1 MDSETRKPMVKT
13 VNLKLVSEPKEIA
26 EVALGIYV
34 AQCIKSNS
42 APDPKAFL
50 GINYTNFASG
60 AKKYEYAIEVEGKKQ
75 DWVVVD
81 TATHKFVLNRD
92 GSYTQVFNKTT
103 GFNARMGKNVEDDP
117 SWCPL
122 GPEIADIEVVT
133 GSCPKVNSENCRWCY
148 KNNTSA
154 AGKVMTLEQF
164 KKVVMAFPRNL
175 SQVALGITGVK
186 SNPYLTDMLKWLRE
200 YGIIGNLTLTGADL
214 DDEMAENLVHYCGA
228 CAVSCYDKAKQ
239 LCYDTINKLHTIG
252 REKFNKDMHVNMHIV
267 IADFSMP
274 HIMDVLNDIK
284 DGKVP
289 GLRSVVMLHA
299 KPVGRAKNLDCS
311 LSKEN
316 LTKVVKFCLDN
327 KINCIFQKEG
337 MSLYLD
343 DGTENPFLAIFC
355 SVISTCAKVER
366 DSIKFRLNDA
376 RRRKIELALSSGKT
390 LADVGFGRPKGSIK
404 TKERKEQE
412 YAATIKA
419 LKRGLSLRDAA
430 KISNVSVSTCQ
441 RIKKEFAL

>member
-1 MDSETRKPMVKT
+1 MADNTPMTKV
-13 VNLKLVSEPKEIA
+13 VNLKELVEPKEIA
-26 EVALGIYV
+26 EAVLGIYV
-34 AQCIKSNS
+34 AQCIKGGSV
-42 APDPKAFL
+42 PDKKAFL
-50 GINYTNFASG
+50 GLNSTSFKD
-60 AKKYEYAIEVEGKKQ
+60 AKKYEYAIEVEGQKQ

-81 TATHKFVLNRD
+81 TPSHKFVLNRD

-103 GFNARMGKNVEDDP
+103 GFNARMGRTVEDDP

-154 AGKVMTLEQF
+154 AGKVMTLDQF

-214 DDEMAENLVHYCGA
+214 DDEMAENLVQYCGA

-239 LCYDTINKLHTIG
+239 LCYDTINKIHTIG

-289 GLRSVVMLHA
+289 GLKSVVMLHA

-316 LTKVVKFCLDN
+316 LTKVMKFCLDN
-327 KINCIFQKEG
+327 NISFGFDSCNGHNVQDILVEMGKPELCSSIEPCESTRCSIYCNVEGKITPCSFVEHVYEDSAIDLLNGDTKLVDVWVTDKMLNGFRNCSKCSKSCPI
-337 MSLYLD
+337 YALD
-343 DGTENPFLAIFC
+343 C
-355 SVISTCAKVER
+355 K
-366 DSIKFRLNDA
+366 
-376 RRRKIELALSSGKT
+376 
-390 LADVGFGRPKGSIK
+390 
-404 TKERKEQE
+404 
-412 YAATIKA
+412 
-419 LKRGLSLRDAA
+419 
-430 KISNVSVSTCQ
+430 
-441 RIKKEFAL
+441 

>member
-1 MDSETRKPMVKT
+1 MDTETKKPMTKT

-34 AQCIKSNS
+34 AQCIKGGC
-42 APDPKAFL
+42 APDPKVFIGL
-50 GINYTNFASG
+50 NSTNFKDG
-60 AKKYEYAIEVEGKKQ
+60 AKKYEYTIEVEGKKQ

-81 TATHKFVLNRD
+81 TATHKFVINRD

-103 GFNARMGKNVEDDP
+103 GFNARMGRNVEDDP

-154 AGKVMTLEQF
+154 AGKVMTLDQF
-164 KKVVMAFPRNL
+164 KKVVTAFPRNL

-214 DDEMAENLVHYCGA
+214 DDEMAENLVQYCGA

-316 LTKVVKFCLDN
+316 LTKVMKFCLDN
-327 KINCIFQKEG
+327 NISFGFDSCNGHNVQDILVEMGKPELCTSIEPCESTRCSIYCNVEGKITPCSFVEHVYED
-337 MSLYLD
+337 S
-343 DGTENPFLAIFC
+343 AIDLLNGDTKLVDVWA
-355 SVISTCAKVER
+355 SDKM
-366 DSIKFRLNDA
+366 LNDF
-376 RRRKIELALSSGKT
+376 RNCSKCSKSCPIYALDCK
-390 LADVGFGRPKGSIK
+390 
-404 TKERKEQE
+404 
-412 YAATIKA
+412 
-419 LKRGLSLRDAA
+419 
-430 KISNVSVSTCQ
+430 
-441 RIKKEFAL
+441 